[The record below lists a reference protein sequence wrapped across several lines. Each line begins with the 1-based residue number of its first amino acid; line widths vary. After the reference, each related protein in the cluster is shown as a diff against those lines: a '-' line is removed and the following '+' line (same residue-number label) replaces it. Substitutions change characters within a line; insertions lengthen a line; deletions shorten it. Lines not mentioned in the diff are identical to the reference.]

1 MPLSKIK
8 STSLLTGAVETYLG
22 TQNIAFGFKNR
33 LINGQML
40 VAQYGSSGTI
50 TSGATGVYTMDR
62 WQHRSSGSTGGTTT
76 FSQVYEASTGLTK
89 LRLNYSGATG
99 TAYIQQKI
107 EAQFITDLWGNTVTF
122 SFYSND
128 TLADIDLYS
137 YDATGTEA
145 IIVLNAKPTSLG
157 GNRYSYTL
165 TLPVPAG
172 GTRSGNNIGL
182 LFVIKMKGGA
192 VPSNST
198 NYDYWNIQL
207 EKGSITPFEYRPYPV
222 ELALCQRYY
231 WRFVHSSTSSFTFG
245 HQQTTNLARFVI
257 TTPVPMRTT
266 PTVATNATLIAI
278 WVASGGTSTSS
289 ALSNLSIID
298 YTGSTACLEAT
309 VTGFLGFGVGY
320 GYGGYTDYRAEL

>member
-22 TQNIAFGFKNR
+22 TQNVAFGFKNR

-40 VAQYGSSGTI
+40 VTQYGSSGTI
-50 TSGATGVYTMDR
+50 TSGVTGAYTMDR
-62 WQHRSSGSTGGTTT
+62 WQHRGPGSTGGTTT
-76 FSQVYEASTGLTK
+76 FSQVYESSTGLTK

-99 TAYIQQKI
+99 LAYIQQKI

-145 IIVLNAKPTSLG
+145 TVLVNAKPTSLG
-157 GNRYSYTL
+157 GNRYSYTF

-231 WRFVHSSTSSFTFG
+231 WRFVHSQTSSFTFG
-245 HQQTTNLARFVI
+245 HQQTTNLARFAI

-266 PTVATNATLIAI
+266 PTIVTTAALYAI
-278 WVASGGTSTSS
+278 WTASGGGSSS
-289 ALSNLSIID
+289 AVLSNLSIVD
-298 YTGSTACLEAT
+298 YTGTTACLEAT
-309 VTGFLGFGVGY
+309 VTGFYGLGVAY
-320 GYGGYTDYRAEL
+320 GYGGFTDYRAEL

>member
-1 MPLSKIK
+1 M
-8 STSLLTGAVETYLG
+8 TGAVETYLG
-22 TQNIAFGFKNR
+22 TQNLAFGFKNR

-40 VAQYGSSGTI
+40 VTQYGSSGTVAAGTI
-50 TSGATGVYTMDR
+50 GGYTMDR
-62 WQHRSSGSTGGTTT
+62 WQHRAPGSTGGTTT
-76 FSQVYEASTGLTK
+76 FAQVYEASTGLTK

-99 TAYIQQKI
+99 TAYIQQTI

-137 YDATGTEA
+137 YNSTGTEA
-145 IIVLNAKPTSLG
+145 AIVVNAKPTSLG

-172 GTRSGNNIGL
+172 GTRSGNNVGL

-207 EKGSITPFEYRPYPV
+207 EKGTITPFEYRPYPV

-231 WRFVHSSTSSFTFG
+231 WRFTHSETSSFAFG
-245 HQQTTNLARFVI
+245 HQQTTNLARFAVI
-257 TTPVPMRTT
+257 TPVPMRTE
-266 PTVATNATLIAI
+266 PTIATNATLIAVWI
-278 WVASGGTSTSS
+278 QAAGGSTSG
-289 ALSNLSIID
+289 ALSNLSIVD
-298 YTGSTACLEAT
+298 YSGTTACLEAT
-309 VTGFLGFGVGY
+309 VTGIHAFGVAY
-320 GYGGYTDYRAEL
+320 GYSGYTDYRAEL